1 MKIRDL
7 MTKDPEVCTLKDSC
21 SVAGQIMLRRNCGFV
36 PVVDGRKTKR
46 VIGVITDRD
55 ITLYLTRGDRP
66 ASQVPVEACMTRDPK
81 TVSPETYLDEAAQIM
96 ESAAI
101 HRLPVV
107 EEGKLVGVLSLKDI
121 ACFARR
127 EWASAGEHAVER
139 QMADIVESI
148 AVAR

>member
-7 MTKDPEVCTLKDSC
+7 MTKDPEACTPEDSC
-21 SVAGQIMLRRNCGFV
+21 LVAGEIMRRRNCGFV
-36 PVVDGRKTKR
+36 PVVDKWETRR
-46 VIGVITDRD
+46 VVGVVTDRD
-55 ITLYLTRGDRP
+55 IALHLIRADRP
-66 ASQVPVEACMTRDPK
+66 ASQVPVGDCMTRSPK
-81 TVSPETYLDEAAQIM
+81 IISSEACLDEASEIM
-96 ESAAI
+96 EFAAV

-107 EEGKLVGVLSLKDI
+107 EEGRLVGVLALKDI
-121 ACFARR
+121 AAYARR